1 MDCGQGIARMGVFM
15 KVMMNRPNK
24 YADGVFEGGGVK
36 GIGLVGAVAYAEEI
50 GYQWER
56 LAGTSAGAIVACLL
70 AAGYTALEIKDSLME
85 LDYGIFKDPTLG
97 VKVPVISSMIGLVF
111 FKGLFRGKRVET
123 WLRDLLMRKGIRT
136 FGDLYRKEDQA
147 EASRLQVIAS
157 DLSRG
162 RMLVLPD
169 DLVDYGYKPWQFE
182 VASAVRMSMS
192 IPYFFQPVVL
202 PCHQVRST
210 GKSYIVDG
218 GLLSNYPI
226 WLFDSKETPRWPT
239 FGFRLVEPDYF
250 EPHEIKGPIS
260 LFGAMVS
267 TILEAHDERHI
278 KDSNFDRTIP
288 IPTLGTKTTEFDLNF
303 QRRQALFDAGYE
315 SARAFFSQWR
325 WHNYV
330 TQHTRIWRD
339 QKIEIMKRRAKDN

>member
-1 MDCGQGIARMGVFM
+1 M
-15 KVMMNRPNK
+15 KVMINRPNK
-24 YADGVFEGGGVK
+24 PADGVFEGGGVK
-36 GIGLVGAVAYAEEI
+36 GLGLVGAVAYAEEN

-56 LAGTSAGAIVACLL
+56 LAGTSAGAMVACLL
-70 AAGYTALEIKDSLME
+70 AAGYTAQEIKACLTE
-85 LDYGIFKDPTLG
+85 LDYEIFKDPATI
-97 VKVPVISSMIGLVF
+97 VKVPVISSLVGLLF
-111 FKGLFRGKRVET
+111 FKGLFRGKRVEI
-123 WLRDLLMRKGIRT
+123 WLRDLLMQKGIKT
-136 FGDLYRKEDQA
+136 FGDLYRKEDNSG
-147 EASRLQVIAS
+147 EASRLRVIAS

-182 VASAVRMSMS
+182 VATAVRMSIS

-202 PCHQVRST
+202 PCQQVRST

-226 WLFDSKETPRWPT
+226 WLFDSKEPPRWPT
-239 FGFRLVEPDYF
+239 FGFRLVEPDYL

-278 KDSNFDRTIP
+278 KDSNFDRTIA
-288 IPTLGTKTTEFDLNF
+288 IPTLGVKTTDFGIQAE
-303 QRRQALFDAGYE
+303 RRQRLYEAGYD
-315 SARAFFSQWR
+315 SARAFFSKWR
-325 WHNYV
+325 WNNYV

-339 QKIEIMKRRAKDN
+339 QKIQIMQQRIMQQQAKDN